1 MASHTVYAVASGK
14 GGVGKTA
21 TTVNLGAS
29 LAEAGYTVAIVD
41 TDLGM
46 ANLGGFIGVEPE
58 QTLHEVLAGDATLEA
73 ATYEALNGLAV
84 VPSGISL
91 NGFANVETAA
101 LADAVEAL
109 GDAFDYVL
117 LDLGAGLSHDTVL
130 PLALADAVILVSTPQ
145 PAAVQ
150 DTAKTREIT
159 ERLGGR
165 VAGVVLTRAG
175 NPADLGLEQVEATL
189 DLPVMAAIP
198 EDDAVPAS
206 AREGKAVL
214 QYDVTS
220 PTVEGYRGLASI
232 IEEESLENAPV
243 VPDVPEPTE
252 PEPAEPSS
260 EPAAS
265 TAEPTADADGEPAD
279 AGADAVD
286 TGADAT
292 DTGTGDVEA
301 DATAPGTADPQP
313 EPADHGTAGGQS
325 TPTPGDDGP
334 QPTEGPATEASGA
347 QPEARTSGGTEQG
360 RAPGSTG
367 QPTPGGTDQ
376 PDQPDQPDK
385 PDRTDQPDQP
395 GTDQPGTKQPDTD
408 QPGTT
413 TDDPGV
419 ETSDTAP
426 PDAATGESSDDDAE
440 RTAAEIAAAIEDA
453 AGESG
458 TTPDAAS
465 AEPEPSESEPTPPE
479 QPPTDEVTRE
489 EPATDRSPGEQ
500 SAAEKPTPEP
510 HPETGDVGDDEGGT
524 SVDELFGG
532 GDDGDEAAAGESSA
546 DEAEAL
552 KVESQTEEESDEGK
566 AVDELFSVEGA
577 DPEDIDDDEEDD
589 EDSGGLLGG
598 LLG

>member
-14 GGVGKTA
+14 GGVGKTT

-252 PEPAEPSS
+252 PA
-260 EPAAS
+260 
-265 TAEPTADADGEPAD
+265 ADA
-279 AGADAVD
+279 
-286 TGADAT
+286 GADAT

-347 QPEARTSGGTEQG
+347 QSEARTSGGTEQG

-367 QPTPGGTDQ
+367 QPTPGGT
-376 PDQPDQPDK
+376 DQPDQPDK

-413 TDDPGV
+413 TDDPGG

-458 TTPDAAS
+458 TTPDAS
-465 AEPEPSESEPTPPE
+465 APEPEPSESEPTPPE

-489 EPATDRSPGEQ
+489 EPATDRSPAEQ
-500 SAAEKPTPEP
+500 SAAEEPTPEP